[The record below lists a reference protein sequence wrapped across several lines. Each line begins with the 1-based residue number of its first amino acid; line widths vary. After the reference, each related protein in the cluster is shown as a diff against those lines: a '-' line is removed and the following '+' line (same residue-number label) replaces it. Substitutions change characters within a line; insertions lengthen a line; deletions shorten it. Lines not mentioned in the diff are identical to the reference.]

1 MMEPLFSKD
10 KIIRSAISPYAHYCV
25 GYPGQ
30 GTYITAL
37 VIGIGSVPKKNNHAG
52 SEALD
57 SILAFDQAE
66 ITDSYLGQINM
77 SIVSSFCGPQGLIWG
92 YDVAALDDFPPDDF
106 FLKEKMPSGIKIK
119 NGKNLRQAAQLLF
132 GKSHQR
138 HFPFLPGSHVPCAG
152 KFKTVKGS
160 TDLYAAA
167 AIGIPEKRNQ
177 QACVLME
184 DAGELKG
191 NFLDLRQS
199 ILRNIVESVIEIGR
213 HNRVKYGEIF
223 VDFLHK
229 KIPPGEIGCAL
240 VAMPYFHLAKRGL
253 NKNLLQQKM
262 NDWVKASQQYFL
274 E

>member
-1 MMEPLFSKD
+1 MEPLFSKD
-10 KIIRSAISPYAHYCV
+10 KIIRSAISPYNRYCV

-30 GTYITAL
+30 GAYITAL
-37 VIGIGSVPKKNNHAG
+37 VIGISSVPEKNSHAG

-57 SILAFDQAE
+57 SILAFDLAE
-66 ITDSYLGQINM
+66 TTESYLGQINM

-92 YDVAALDDFPPDDF
+92 YDVAVLDDFPPDDF
-106 FLKEKMPSGIKIK
+106 FSKEKLALIK

-132 GKSHQR
+132 GNNNQR

-152 KFKTVKGS
+152 KSKTIKGPA
-160 TDLYAAA
+160 DLYAAA
-167 AIGIPEKRNQ
+167 AIGIPEERNQ

-191 NFLDLRQS
+191 NLLDLRQS
-199 ILRNIVESVIEIGR
+199 ILRNIVESVLEIGER
-213 HNRVKYGEIF
+213 NRVKYGEIF

-229 KIPPGEIGCAL
+229 KIPLGEIGCAL
-240 VAMPYFHLAKRGL
+240 VAMPYFHLAKKAF
-253 NKNLLQQKM
+253 NENLPRQTM
-262 NDWVKASQQYFL
+262 NDWVKTAREYFL

>member
-1 MMEPLFSKD
+1 MESLFSKD
-10 KIIRSAISPYAHYCV
+10 KIIRSAISPYDHYCV

-30 GTYITAL
+30 GAYITTL
-37 VIGIGSVPKKNNHAG
+37 VVGIGSVPEKNSHAG
-52 SEALD
+52 SKVLD

-77 SIVSSFCGPQGLIWG
+77 IAVSSFCGPQGLIWG
-92 YDVAALDDFPPDDF
+92 YDIATLDDFPPDDF
-106 FLKEKMPSGIKIK
+106 LLNEKLAPGVKIK
-119 NGKNLRQAAQLLF
+119 SGKNLRQAAQLLF

-152 KFKTVKGS
+152 RSKTAKGPA
-160 TDLYAAA
+160 DLYAAV
-167 AIGIPEKRNQ
+167 AIGIPEKRDR

-223 VDFLHK
+223 VDFLYK
-229 KIPPGEIGCAL
+229 KILPGEIGCAL
-240 VAMPYFHLAKRGL
+240 VAMPYFHLAKSGF